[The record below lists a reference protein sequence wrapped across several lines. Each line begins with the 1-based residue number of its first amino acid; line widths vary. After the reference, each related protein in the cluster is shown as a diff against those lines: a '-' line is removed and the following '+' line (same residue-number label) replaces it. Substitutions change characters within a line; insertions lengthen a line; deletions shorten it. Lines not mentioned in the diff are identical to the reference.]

1 MQEIAS
7 QVHPVVTERLGEI
20 AAVCER
26 FGVRRLEVFGSA
38 SGNGETPFDPGR
50 SDVDFLISDETPDS
64 ERLMG
69 DWPPVEFAL
78 ALERLLGRSVDV
90 VYDRVIRNPYFR
102 RVVDDEREVIYDVG
116 HDPDP
121 AAEGVAAEA
130 RGEATHE
137 GGQVPARHP
146 PVRE

>member
-1 MQEIAS
+1 M
-7 QVHPVVTERLGEI
+7 HPVLTSNLAAI
-20 AAVCER
+20 AALCRR

-38 SGNGETPFDPGR
+38 SGNGETPFDPER

-64 ERLMG
+64 EQMMG
-69 DWPPVEFAL
+69 DWPPAEFTM

-90 VYDRVIRNPYFR
+90 VYDRAIRNPYFR
-102 RVVDDEREVIYDVG
+102 RVVDDEREVIYDAA

-121 AAEGVAAEA
+121 AVEGPADDP

-137 GGQVPARHP
+137 GGQVPPRYP